1 MKESRS
7 KKRISADWD
16 DFVVKV
22 FQKNGKPE
30 YLLAQVVDISEFGFR
45 ALSTN
50 KKGVS
55 VEDFINGNVESELVQ
70 AKLRYDA
77 KVVWVREMENGI
89 EFGVKFNSEML
100 LPDVFI
106 ARSMAAA

>member
-7 KKRISADWD
+7 QKRISAEWD
-16 DFVVKV
+16 DFIVKV

-30 YLLAQVVDISEFGFR
+30 YVLAQVLDISEYGFR
-45 ALSTN
+45 AQTTN
-50 KKGVS
+50 KTGVA

-77 KVVWVREMENGI
+77 KVVWVREIESGI